1 MLILLRFCRTD
12 LIYNFPSVDRYSN
25 LILIYYNSESQ
36 TVGRALLEKRDAN
49 FQGEISVQKLMVSIN
64 EDIVNLNDS

>member
-1 MLILLRFCRTD
+1 MLILLQLCRTD
-12 LIYNFPSVDRYSN
+12 FIYNFPSVDRYSN
-25 LILIYYNSESQ
+25 LILIYYNSASQ
-36 TVGRALLEKRDAN
+36 TVGRAFLEKRDAN